1 MARATSRAGRW
12 SGCIWRRFFEPES
25 GETWIPA
32 SFSGRLNDNK
42 FYSLHHRKIL
52 MNYQRIHPFP
62 GPQAYEFPELR
73 ALTSVWQEKKSALE
87 DDGAYKEFIKKLQRE
102 WAIETGIIERLYT
115 WDRGVT
121 EILIEQGIESSIISH
136 RGGVSQRD
144 AEHIQALINDH
155 LGIVEGLFSY
165 IKGDEPLSEYFIR
178 GLQAQFTAHQDY
190 TEAVTE
196 SGNLVQVTLIKGEY
210 KTLPN
215 NPRRPD
221 DEVHTYCPPELTK
234 EEMESLIRMYRE
246 AEATYTPEIKAAWLH
261 HRFTQIHPFQDGNGR
276 VARALA
282 SLVFLREGLFPLVV
296 RESDRK
302 EYIGALE
309 SADAGDLSP
318 LVSFF
323 ARRQKDAI
331 LKALGLE
338 QQVQQSK
345 YADQII
351 RSALELLKTKFSKEK
366 QKVSIVYEHAEK
378 LLATVEGR
386 FKLLVASLDSQLR
399 AVTPPQKQ
407 KSYQARANSANNA
420 SPQRHYFQKQIFE
433 AAKLFDYFANLE
445 QHRSWARITLTTD
458 QEFDYVVSFH
468 GYGPGDTGIL
478 VASAF
483 TYIKAPLEEGGTE
496 PVGLHP
502 AATDLFQFNY
512 VESYES
518 TAKRFAEWL
527 ESSTAIALAEWKRSL
542 QV

>member
-1 MARATSRAGRW
+1 M
-12 SGCIWRRFFEPES
+12 
-25 GETWIPA
+25 
-32 SFSGRLNDNK
+32 K
-42 FYSLHHRKIL
+42 Y
-52 MNYQRIHPFP
+52 MRIQPFP
-62 GPQAYEFPELR
+62 SPSAHEFLELR
-73 ALTSVWQEKKSALE
+73 ALSSVWQEKKTALE

-121 EILIEQGIESSIISH
+121 EVLIEQGIESSLISH

-144 AEHIQALINDH
+144 AEHIQTLINDH
-155 LGIVEGLFSY
+155 LGIVEGLFGY
-165 IKGDEPLSEYFIR
+165 IKGELPLTEYFIR
-178 GLQAQFTAHQDY
+178 GLQAQFTEHQDY

-196 SGNLVQVTLIKGEY
+196 SGDLIQVALIKGEY

-221 DEVHTYCPPELTK
+221 GAVHAYCPPELTK
-234 EEMESLIRMYRE
+234 EEMENLIRLYCE
-246 AEATYTPEIKAAWLH
+246 ADDSYAPEVKSAWLH

-282 SLVFLREGLFPLVV
+282 SLVFLRAGLFPLVV

-302 EYIGALE
+302 EYIEALE
-309 SADAGDLSP
+309 SADDGDLAP
-318 LVSFF
+318 LVSIF

-351 RSALELLKTKFSKEK
+351 RSALELLKTKFSREK
-366 QKVSIVYEHAEK
+366 QKVSVVYEHAEK
-378 LLATVEGR
+378 LFSNVDLKFR
-386 FKLLVASLDSQLR
+386 SLVTALDGQLR
-399 AVTPPQKQ
+399 TVTPPQRQTK
-407 KSYQARANSANNA
+407 YQARSNSANNA
-420 SPQRHYFQKQIFE
+420 SAQRHYFQKQIVE
-433 AAKLFDYFANLE
+433 AAKQFDYYANFE
-445 QHRSWARITLTTD
+445 QHRSWVRLTLTTE

-483 TYIKAPLEEGGTE
+483 TYVKAPREDGGTE
-496 PVGLHP
+496 PVNLHP

-512 VESYES
+512 VEPYAS
-518 TAKRFAEWL
+518 TEKRFTEWL
-527 ESSTAIALAEWKRSL
+527 EGATAIALAEWKRSL

>member
-1 MARATSRAGRW
+1 MAY
-12 SGCIWRRFFEPES
+12 E
-25 GETWIPA
+25 
-32 SFSGRLNDNK
+32 
-42 FYSLHHRKIL
+42 
-52 MNYQRIHPFP
+52 RIQPFP
-62 GPQAYEFPELR
+62 TPQAFEFPELR
-73 ALTSVWQEKKSALE
+73 ALTSVWQEKRSALE
-87 DDGAYKEFIKKLQRE
+87 NDGAYKEFIKKLQRE

-121 EILIEQGIESSIISH
+121 EVLIEQGIESSIISH

-196 SGNLVQVTLIKGEY
+196 AGDLIRVTLMKGEY

-221 DEVHTYCPPELTK
+221 GAVHAYCPPELTK
-234 EEMESLIRMYRE
+234 EEMESLIRQYRE
-246 AEATYTPEIKAAWLH
+246 AETDYTPEVKSAWLH

-296 RESDRK
+296 RESDRV

-309 SADAGDLSP
+309 SADVGNLAP
-318 LVSFF
+318 LVRFF
-323 ARRQKDAI
+323 ARRQRDAI

-351 RSALELLKTKFSKEK
+351 SSALELLKSKFSKEK
-366 QKVSIVYEHAEK
+366 QKVSAVYDHADK
-378 LLATVEGR
+378 LFALVEQR
-386 FKLLVASLDSQLR
+386 FKSLVSALDGQLK
-399 AVTPPQKQ
+399 ALTPPQKQ
-407 KSYQARANSANNA
+407 KYHARSNSANNA
-420 SPQRHYFQKQIFE
+420 SAQRHYFQKQIVDV
-433 AAKLFDYFANLE
+433 ARHFDYFANFE
-445 QHRSWARITLTTD
+445 QHRSWLRVTLTTD

-478 VASAF
+478 AASAF
-483 TYIKAPLEEGGTE
+483 CYLKASREDGGTE
-496 PVGLHP
+496 PVALHP
-502 AATDLFQFNY
+502 AAADLFQFNY
-512 VESYES
+512 AETYES
-518 TAKRFAEWL
+518 TAQRFADWL
-527 ESSTAIALAEWKRSL
+527 ESSMAIALAEWKRSL